1 MISSRAP
8 PYGLLSFHVQRS
20 GEVHLRYG
28 QGYDLLDPTHNEAAW
43 VKKLKLHIEREAKK
57 FIAQHQEIEK

>member
-1 MISSRAP
+1 MCTGRAP
-8 PYGLLSFHVQRS
+8 PYGLLSFHIHRS

-28 QGYDLLDPTHNEAAW
+28 QGYDLLDPLHTEAAW

-57 FIAQHQEIEK
+57 FIAQHQEKGK